1 MVHNLLVGRY
11 LVDLHHGLPLEEEGY
26 YLVDDFDREE
36 VSNIYRFIL

>member
-11 LVDLHHGLPLEEEGY
+11 LVDLYQGLPLEEERY

-36 VSNIYRFIL
+36 VSYICRFDY